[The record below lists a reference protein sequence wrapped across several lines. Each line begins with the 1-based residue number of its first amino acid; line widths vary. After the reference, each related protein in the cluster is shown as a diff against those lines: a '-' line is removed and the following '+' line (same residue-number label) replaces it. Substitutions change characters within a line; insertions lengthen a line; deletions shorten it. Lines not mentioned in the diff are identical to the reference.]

1 MSLLWTAIADIH
13 PHSLSSFFSDRE
25 SLRFWV
31 SSIKVLNFDHQRV
44 LMPINHLFHPAL
56 LVATV
61 ASNIWATRYLCQMMP
76 SMHNERF
83 LWIRD
88 FTLASIDA
96 DPSLTLPLI
105 CASVQFAS
113 LAVAAWPMFR
123 PSSPPSPPQQTD
135 QSQQPPAGRVVKAV
149 IGVSFG
155 FNILFAIISPYFP
168 QGILLMH
175 WLPSSLFGLVHML
188 AMRYIAKLPA
198 FRKWVTSRQSIVY
211 GQAAAQFWKNN
222 PLRALDFEQLKKR
235 PTRFAVQQPKK

>member
-1 MSLLWTAIADIH
+1 
-13 PHSLSSFFSDRE
+13 
-25 SLRFWV
+25 
-31 SSIKVLNFDHQRV
+31 
-44 LMPINHLFHPAL
+44 
-56 LVATV
+56 
-61 ASNIWATRYLCQMMP
+61 MP

-113 LAVAAWPMFR
+113 LAVAAWPMLR
-123 PSSPPSPPQQTD
+123 PSLPSPPPQADQTPTKASGVE
-135 QSQQPPAGRVVKAV
+135 SQQAPPAGRVVKAV

-188 AMRYIAKLPA
+188 AMRYIGKLPA